1 MQPESLELRY
11 FDPIRLP
18 EDLLP
23 MHRVRIQDGLAE
35 RAAAAIR

>member
-1 MQPESLELRY
+1 MLPEPVDLRY

-18 EDLLP
+18 EDLLS

-35 RAAAAIR
+35 RVAAAIR